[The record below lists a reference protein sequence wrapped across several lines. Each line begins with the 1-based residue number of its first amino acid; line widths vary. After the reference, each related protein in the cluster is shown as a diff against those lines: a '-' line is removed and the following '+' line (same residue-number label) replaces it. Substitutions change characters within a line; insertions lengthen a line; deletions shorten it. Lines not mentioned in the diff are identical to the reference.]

1 MNFKSNV
8 LITGNLGYIGT
19 VLTDFLLKK
28 NYFVKGL
35 DSGLFK
41 DCLLDDET
49 LPHNQ
54 ILKDIRDVTI
64 DDFKNFKIVVYLSA
78 ISNDPLG
85 EFNKKIT
92 NDINFIGAVKFAKK
106 AKASGVKKFIFI
118 SSQSMYGI
126 SDTEEELDE
135 DNSEKNPITE
145 YAKTKWEAEKEIL
158 KLNDLEFTTV
168 SLRPSTV
175 FGSSPRLR
183 CDIVFNNLLACAFT
197 TKEIIIK
204 SDGSPW
210 RPVIH
215 IKDVCNAIYATM
227 IAPKDLVSG
236 KSFNIGIPNGNF
248 TVKEIAETVKQIL
261 PDSKLRFTG
270 EHTDSRTYKVSFKKI
285 LTELKD
291 YYKPEFNLLTGG
303 KEMLEFFKKIKF
315 SLDDFQGFKTNRITC
330 LKKKYEKIIDNNFRV
345 IK

>member
-1 MNFKSNV
+1 MNFKSKI

-19 VLTDFLLKK
+19 VLTDFLIKK
-28 NYFVKGL
+28 NYFVTGL

-41 DCLLDDET
+41 DCLLYDET

-54 ILKDIRDVTI
+54 ISKDVRDVNI
-64 DDFKNFKIVVYLSA
+64 DDFKNVEIVIYLSA

-92 NDINFIGAVKFAKK
+92 NDINFIGAVEFAKK
-106 AKASGVKKFIFI
+106 AKVSGVKKFIFI

-126 SDTEEELDE
+126 SNTDDELDE

-158 KLNDLEFTTV
+158 KLNNLEFTTV

-215 IKDVCNAIYATM
+215 IKDVCNAIHASI
-227 IAPKDLVSG
+227 IAPENLVSG
-236 KSFNIGIPNGNF
+236 KSFNIGIPDGNF
-248 TVKEIAETVKQIL
+248 TVKEIAETVKKIL
-261 PDSKLRFTG
+261 PESKLRFTG

-303 KEMLEFFKKIKF
+303 KEMLEFFKKINF
-315 SLDDFQGFKTNRITC
+315 SLEDFHGYKTNRIIC
-330 LKKKYEKIIDNNFRV
+330 LKKKYEKKIDHNFR
-345 IK
+345 IIE

>member
-19 VLTDFLLKK
+19 VLTNFLIKK
-28 NYFVKGL
+28 NYHVVGL
-35 DSGLFK
+35 DSGLFEECILCE
-41 DCLLDDET
+41 DT
-49 LPHNQ
+49 PPHNQ
-54 ILKDIRDVTI
+54 ILKDIRDVTLE
-64 DDFKNFKIVVYLSA
+64 DFKNFEIIVYLSA

-85 EFNKKIT
+85 EFDKQIT
-92 NDINFIGAVKFAKK
+92 NDINYLGAVKFAKK
-106 AKASGVKKFIFI
+106 AKISGTKKFIFI

-126 SDTEEELDE
+126 SKIDDELDE
-135 DNSEKNPITE
+135 DKSEKNPITE
-145 YAKTKWEAEKEIL
+145 YAKTKWKAEKEIL
-158 KLNDLEFTTV
+158 NLNSVDFTTV

-215 IKDVCNAIYATM
+215 IKDVCNAIHAII
-227 IAPKDLVSG
+227 IAPKSLVAG

-248 TVKEIAETVKQIL
+248 TVKEIAETVKKLI
-261 PDSKLRFTG
+261 PNSKLRFTG
-270 EHTDSRTYKVSFKKI
+270 EHTDNRTYKVSFKKI

-303 KEMLEFFKKIKF
+303 QELLDFFKKIKF
-315 SLDDFQGFKTNRITC
+315 NFDDFQGYKTNRITC
-330 LKKKYEKIIDNNFRV
+330 LKDKYKKKNR
-345 IK
+345 